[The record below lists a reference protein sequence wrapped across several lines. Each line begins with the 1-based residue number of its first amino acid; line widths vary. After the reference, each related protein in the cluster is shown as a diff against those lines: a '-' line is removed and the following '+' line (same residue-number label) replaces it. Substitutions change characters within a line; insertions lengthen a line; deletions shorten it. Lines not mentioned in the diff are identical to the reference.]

1 MKNKWIFIVA
11 AVGIAIGLVSAYVL
25 GIKQPVQAAVFAP
38 VASPYASAIYTN
50 GMVESEQSQ
59 GENINIFPEVSGR
72 VVKVLVKEGQQ
83 VEAGAPL
90 FLIDDSVQRATVD
103 QMRLQADAQY
113 GMWQELK
120 AQPRKENLAIAQAQ
134 LTQAEANLVAARDQ
148 FDKRAASYK
157 IDPRSI
163 SRDVVDT
170 ARDNLEQA
178 GAAALVAARQLELTR
193 AGAWSY
199 DIVNQEKQYQAAQ
212 QAYQSAKAL
221 LDKYAVKAQEAGV
234 VLAINTALGT
244 YISPTGTYD
253 SYTQAS
259 LPVVVLGTPQEQL
272 NVRCFVDEILI
283 SRLPDAAHIQAQ
295 LAVRGSDVKISLEF
309 VRVQPYVSPKI
320 ELSNQ
325 RQEKVDLRVL
335 PVVFRFKNNSAAHL
349 YPGQQVD
356 VYIGRK

>member
-11 AVGIAIGLVSAYVL
+11 GCGIAIGLLCAYVL
-25 GIKQPVQAAVFAP
+25 GIRQPVQAAVFAP

-59 GENINIFPEVSGR
+59 GENINIFPEVTGR
-72 VVKVLVKEGQQ
+72 VVKVLAKEGQQ

-90 FLIDDSVQRATVD
+90 FMIDDSVQRATVD
-103 QMRLQADAQY
+103 QLRLQAEAQH
-113 GMWQELK
+113 GMLQELK

-134 LTQAEANLVAARDQ
+134 LIQAEENLVNARDQ
-148 FDKRAASYK
+148 YDKRAASYK

-163 SRDVVDT
+163 SRDVIDN

-178 GAAALVAARQLELTR
+178 GAAALLAARQLELIK
-193 AGAWSY
+193 AGAWRY

-212 QAYQSAKAL
+212 QAYRSAQAL
-221 LDKYAVKAQEAGV
+221 SEKYTVRAQEAGV
-234 VLAINTALGT
+234 VLAINTALGS
-244 YISPTGTYD
+244 YVSPAGTYD
-253 SYTQAS
+253 SYTQSS
-259 LPVVVLGTPQEQL
+259 LPVVVMGAPQERL
-272 NVRCFVDEILI
+272 EVRCFVDEILI
-283 SRLPDAAHIQAQ
+283 SHLPDADHMQAE
-295 LAVRGSDVKISLEF
+295 LAVRGSEVKIPLEF

-335 PVVFRFKNNSAAHL
+335 PVVFRFKNSGAVHL

-356 VYIGRK
+356 VYIGKK